1 MPHEMTEHDQM
12 YSVRE
17 APWHLGSGANVLML
31 DAAPETRMA
40 RIDAAGHAF
49 TVEETDVHLRK
60 ERPAGDDGQ
69 PDVTF
74 LKVEGWKA
82 LTRSDTGDVLNVA
95 RGSYEVVQNIVG
107 HELFE
112 ALSTGARLDDGSGGT
127 VKAGAVCYLS
137 ARVDEPQTVTGD
149 DSPIYPYVV
158 VLWTHDGSGALQARR
173 TSVRPVCWNTISLGE
188 AEARRSGRNF
198 TFRHTKNVLVRI
210 EEAKR
215 VIAGAR
221 EETAAFVELANE
233 LARLSVTDEQR
244 ERFVTT
250 FIPKPEAEVI
260 SDQVLDNILRER
272 TKVRAIFD
280 GPTNPGGPPQHGLRP
295 GPGGD
300 RVPGPPA
307 ELPQQRHV
315 PRAHAAPRRAA
326 EAEARADGPRARG
339 RDAARSLSREAVMA
353 RFRLFATLSDGA
365 GDCCRISC
373 DGHRHFLIERTKHG
387 VTVERF
393 RSSDPNRVHRR
404 AHDLCVLG
412 WAVAWASE
420 EGGV

>member
-1 MPHEMTEHDQM
+1 MTHEMTQNDQM

-17 APWHLGSGANVLML
+17 APWHLGSGTNVLML

-40 RIDAAGHAF
+40 RIEAAGHTF
-49 TVEETDVHLRK
+49 TVEEHDVYLKHEPPVDETRTSD
-60 ERPAGDDGQ
+60 PAF
-69 PDVTF
+69 P
-74 LKVEGWKA
+74 KVDGWKA
-82 LTRSDTGDVLNVA
+82 LTRSDTGDVLHVA
-95 RGSYEVVQNIVG
+95 RGSYEVVQNVVG

-112 ALSTGARLDDGSGGT
+112 ALSHGATLDDGTGGT
-127 VKAGAVCYLS
+127 VKSGAVCYLS
-137 ARVDEPQTVTGD
+137 ARVDEPRQVIGD

-198 TFRHTKNVLVRI
+198 TFRHTRNVLARI

-233 LARLSVTDEQR
+233 LARMPVTDEQR

-272 TKVRAIFD
+272 TKVRAIFES
-280 GPTNPGGPPQHGLRP
+280 PTIPEAHHNTAYGLVQAGIEYLDHLRAYRNSDTYLGRTLLRDEP
-295 GPGGD
+295 LK
-300 RVPGPPA
+300 RKLVPMVR
-307 ELPQQRHV
+307 EL
-315 PRAHAAPRRAA
+315 AATSTRAA
-326 EAEARADGPRARG
+326 
-339 RDAARSLSREAVMA
+339 
-353 RFRLFATLSDGA
+353 
-365 GDCCRISC
+365 
-373 DGHRHFLIERTKHG
+373 
-387 VTVERF
+387 
-393 RSSDPNRVHRR
+393 
-404 AHDLCVLG
+404 
-412 WAVAWASE
+412 
-420 EGGV
+420 

>member
-17 APWHLGSGANVLML
+17 APWHLGSGTNVLML

-49 TVEETDVHLRK
+49 TVEENDVHLRK
-60 ERPAGDDGQ
+60 ECPAGDDGE

-74 LKVEGWKA
+74 PKVEGWKA

-198 TFRHTKNVLVRI
+198 TFQHTKNVLARI

-233 LARLSVTDEQR
+233 LARMSVSDEQR

-272 TKVRAIFD
+272 AKVRAIFD
-280 GPTNPGGPPQHGLRP
+280 GPTIPEAHRNTAYGLVQAGIEYLDHLRSYRNSDTYLGRTLLRDEP
-295 GPGGD
+295 LK
-300 RVPGPPA
+300 RKLVPMVR
-307 ELPQQRHV
+307 ELAAAT
-315 PRAHAAPRRAA
+315 PRAA
-326 EAEARADGPRARG
+326 
-339 RDAARSLSREAVMA
+339 
-353 RFRLFATLSDGA
+353 
-365 GDCCRISC
+365 
-373 DGHRHFLIERTKHG
+373 
-387 VTVERF
+387 
-393 RSSDPNRVHRR
+393 
-404 AHDLCVLG
+404 
-412 WAVAWASE
+412 
-420 EGGV
+420 

>member
-1 MPHEMTEHDQM
+1 
-12 YSVRE
+12 
-17 APWHLGSGANVLML
+17 
-31 DAAPETRMA
+31 
-40 RIDAAGHAF
+40 
-49 TVEETDVHLRK
+49 
-60 ERPAGDDGQ
+60 
-69 PDVTF
+69 
-74 LKVEGWKA
+74 
-82 LTRSDTGDVLNVA
+82 
-95 RGSYEVVQNIVG
+95 
-107 HELFE
+107 
-112 ALSTGARLDDGSGGT
+112 

-198 TFRHTKNVLVRI
+198 TFRHTKNVLARI

-233 LARLSVTDEQR
+233 LARVSVTDEQR

-280 GPTNPGGPPQHGLRP
+280 GPTIPEAHRNTAYGLVQAGIEYLDHLRSYRNSDTYLGRTLLRDEP
-295 GPGGD
+295 LK
-300 RVPGPPA
+300 RKLVPMVR
-307 ELPQQRHV
+307 ELAAAT
-315 PRAHAAPRRAA
+315 PRAA
-326 EAEARADGPRARG
+326 
-339 RDAARSLSREAVMA
+339 
-353 RFRLFATLSDGA
+353 
-365 GDCCRISC
+365 
-373 DGHRHFLIERTKHG
+373 
-387 VTVERF
+387 
-393 RSSDPNRVHRR
+393 
-404 AHDLCVLG
+404 
-412 WAVAWASE
+412 
-420 EGGV
+420 

>member
-1 MPHEMTEHDQM
+1 MPHEMTNTDQM

-17 APWHLGSGANVLML
+17 APWHLGSGTNVLML

-40 RIDAAGHAF
+40 RIEAAGHAF
-49 TVEETDVHLRK
+49 TVEEQDVYLRL
-60 ERPAGDDGQ
+60 EEEADARGRS
-69 PDVTF
+69 DVNF
-74 LKVEGWKA
+74 PKLDGWKA
-82 LTRSDTGDVLNVA
+82 LARSDTSDVLHVA

-112 ALSTGARLDDGSGGT
+112 ALSTGARLDDGTGGT
-127 VKAGAVCYLS
+127 VKSGAVCYLS
-137 ARVDEPQTVTGD
+137 ARIDEPLQVSGD

-198 TFRHTKNVLVRI
+198 TFRHTKNVLARI

-233 LARLSVTDEQR
+233 LARMPVTDEQR

-250 FIPKPEAEVI
+250 FIPRPEAEVI

-272 TKVRAIFD
+272 TKVRAIFES
-280 GPTNPGGPPQHGLRP
+280 PTIPEAHRNTAYGLVQAGIEYLDHLRSYRNSDTYLGRTLLRDEP
-295 GPGGD
+295 LK
-300 RVPGPPA
+300 RKLVPMVRELAGAPA
-307 ELPQQRHV
+307 
-315 PRAHAAPRRAA
+315 RAA
-326 EAEARADGPRARG
+326 
-339 RDAARSLSREAVMA
+339 
-353 RFRLFATLSDGA
+353 
-365 GDCCRISC
+365 
-373 DGHRHFLIERTKHG
+373 
-387 VTVERF
+387 
-393 RSSDPNRVHRR
+393 
-404 AHDLCVLG
+404 
-412 WAVAWASE
+412 
-420 EGGV
+420 